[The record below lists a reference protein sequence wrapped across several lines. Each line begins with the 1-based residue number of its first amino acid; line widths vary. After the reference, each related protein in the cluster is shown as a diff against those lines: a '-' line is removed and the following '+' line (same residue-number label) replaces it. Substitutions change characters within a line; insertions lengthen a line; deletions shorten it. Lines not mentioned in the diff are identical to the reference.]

1 MTAEQYKAIIRAI
14 IIPGRIVKILVDVGA
29 VVKKDQVLF
38 VLEAMKMENRL
49 LSPVSGKKVKEIK
62 VVKGQS
68 IMTDEVLLILE

>member
-68 IMTDEVLLILE
+68 IMTDEVPLNL

>member
-29 VVKKDQVLF
+29 VAKKDQVLF